1 MTRPLRWSDSRVER
15 VHSLVL
21 EKIDTLLRCSSKLE
35 EEVTHEVLSKLKPH
49 AEAALEELETLEWLR
64 DLTDEELSRRQT
76 FELLV
81 AVVRHQEAERKPT
94 RQRVLEA
101 LHLEAA
107 TFPQLQK
114 RTGAGASTIRHHL
127 YELINEG
134 QVVAEGGYPRT
145 YRLAF
150 SMSKKPLRR

>member
-1 MTRPLRWSDSRVER
+1 MERPLRWSDSRVER
-15 VHSLVL
+15 VHALVL
-21 EKIDTLLRCSSKLE
+21 AKVETLLRCPSEVE
-35 EEVTHEVLSKLKPH
+35 EEATHEVLSKLKPH

-64 DLTDEELSRRQT
+64 DLTDKELSRQRT

-81 AVVRHQEAERKPT
+81 SVVQHHEGQRKPA
-94 RQRVLEA
+94 RQRILEA
-101 LHLEAA
+101 LHLDDA

-127 YELINEG
+127 SELINEG

-145 YRLAF
+145 YRLAL
-150 SMSKKPLRR
+150 SMSEKPL